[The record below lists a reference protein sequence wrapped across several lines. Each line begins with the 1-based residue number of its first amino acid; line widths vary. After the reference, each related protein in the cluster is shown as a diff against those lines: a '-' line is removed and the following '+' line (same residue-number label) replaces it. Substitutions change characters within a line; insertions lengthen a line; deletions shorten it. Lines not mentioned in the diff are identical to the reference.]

1 LPRTLYGISPIG
13 LGHATRSLV
22 LIEELRRKGVD
33 VRIFSG
39 GNAADFIRDGGVQV
53 ESIVDDAVPRTDNLE
68 MSRVALWYV
77 RSWLAQRRNVRKTE
91 RLFDAYRPDLV
102 VCDEEFSGIAVAE
115 KKGTKRVFIADELQ
129 LGFARTWIA
138 RRIEQR
144 VERWYMRL
152 QRSVDLLI
160 VPETGNDMGN
170 VRFVGP
176 MVRRPTRG
184 SDAVRAEYG
193 LPPGRMVLLSMSGS
207 GIGRE
212 LGTKLMSSMAG
223 GDLDDVFLV
232 ITGNRGAK
240 LAGERVYDVGVVKDN
255 QDLVAAADIVVS
267 TAGKSTID
275 EAAAAGTPII
285 TIPIRHHAEQERNAS
300 ALGYSPDDAERL
312 PELVAS
318 SIGKRETPREFQGE
332 KQASELILSLL

>member
-1 LPRTLYGISPIG
+1 LPRILYGISPIG

-22 LIEELRRKGVD
+22 LVEELRRKGVD

-39 GNAADFIRDGGVQV
+39 GNAAEFMRDSGVQV
-53 ESIVDDAVPRTDNLE
+53 ESTVDDAVPRTDNLE

-77 RSWLAQRRNVRKTE
+77 RSWLAQRRNVRRTE

-115 KKGTKRVFIADELQ
+115 KRGTKRVFIADELQ

-144 VERWYMRL
+144 VERWYTRL
-152 QRSVDLLI
+152 QSSVDLLI
-160 VPETGNDMGN
+160 VPETGNDVGN

-176 MVRRPTRG
+176 MVRRPTRNA
-184 SDAVRAEYG
+184 DAVREEYG
-193 LPPGRMVLLSMSGS
+193 FPPGKMVLFSMSGS

-212 LGTKLMSSMAG
+212 LGGKLILSMAR
-223 GDLDDVFLV
+223 GDLDGAFLV
-232 ITGNRGAK
+232 ITGRRGTK
-240 LAGERVYDVGVVKDN
+240 LAGERVYDIGVVKDN
-255 QDLVAAADIVVS
+255 QDLVAAADVVVS

-300 ALGYSPDDAERL
+300 ALGYSSDDAERL
-312 PELVAS
+312 TELIAS
-318 SIGKRETPREFQGE
+318 RMGKKEPPREFRGE
-332 KQASELILSLL
+332 QLASELILSLL